1 MIKNIPNILTVFR
14 ILIIPVLVFSFY
26 IPGVTANIVAAS
38 LFLLASFTDFF
49 DGYLARTMKAQSN
62 FGKCLDPIAD
72 KLLVAVAI
80 IMLIHFSGRNLAIT
94 IPGIII
100 ICREILVS
108 GLREFLATINVS
120 VPVSKLGKYKTAI
133 QMLAITL
140 LLLGEKGSEYALIEL
155 FGEDGRQFNFMIS
168 GTITIIGETLF
179 AIAAFLTVVTG
190 YIYLKIGFKN
200 M

>member
-1 MIKNIPNILTVFR
+1 MIKNIPNILTIFR
-14 ILIIPVLVFSFY
+14 ILIIPVLIFSFY
-26 IPGVTANIVAAS
+26 IPGVIANVVVAS

-49 DGYLARTMKAQSN
+49 DGYLARAMKVQSN

-72 KLLVAVAI
+72 KLLVAAAI

-100 ICREILVS
+100 ISREILVS

-120 VPVSKLGKYKTAI
+120 VPVSNLGKYKTAI
-133 QMLAITL
+133 QMISITL
-140 LLLGEKGSEYALIEL
+140 LLLGERGSEYALIEL
-155 FGEDGRQFNFMIS
+155 FGEDGRQINFMIS

-179 AIAAFLTVVTG
+179 ALSAFLTVVTG
-190 YIYLKIGFKN
+190 YIYLKTGIKN